1 MELIVGSI
9 ALLAFV
15 EGSDLIRRWF
25 SEAPSTLRLISV
37 ESLAVGCLLGTIA
50 LRQTWA
56 YAFAAFLTSSFLIL
70 TVPVF
75 WRDARA
81 APKSMYRTSVSSRL
95 KFTRVTL
102 ILWGS
107 TWLITIVFLTA
118 FFWLLD
124 LQPVHWSTPVG
135 IGIFVATLY
144 YVALTHAPEN
154 PVTAVGDNGK
164 PSIDPAS

>member
-1 MELIVGSI
+1 MDLVVDSL

-25 SEAPSTLRLISV
+25 RHAPSILPLISV
-37 ESLAVGCLLGTIA
+37 ESLAIGCLLGAIA

-56 YAFAAFLTSSFLIL
+56 YAFAAFLISSFFVLS
-70 TVPVF
+70 VPVF
-75 WRDARA
+75 WRDARTT
-81 APKSMYRTSVSSRL
+81 PKSAYRTPVSSRL
-95 KFTRVTL
+95 RFTRATL

-107 TWLITIVFLTA
+107 TWLITIVSLTA
-118 FFWLLD
+118 FFWLLH
-124 LQPVHWSTPVG
+124 LEPVRWTTPVG
-135 IGIFVATLY
+135 VGIFVATLY

-154 PVTAVGDNGK
+154 PVKAVWNKGK